1 MSKVL
6 RALMISAVATG
17 TAALVVNVVKGNV
30 AINWKSLIKQDQPA
44 DPQME
49 KKDRFVDAEDLS
61 DEERSQLT
69 DELNAML

>member
-1 MSKVL
+1 
-6 RALMISAVATG
+6 MISAVATG